1 MALNLISLAKD
12 YLTPDVMSKMAGLV
26 GESPAATQ
34 KAVGAIV
41 PTLAGIACNQAGAP
55 GGASKLLGLLNTTGL
70 DSGTISNFS
79 NSLSGGAATDGLLKT
94 GSNLL
99 QGLVGNRSGEV
110 AGVIAN
116 ASGIQLSSATKLLGM
131 LGPLLFG
138 LLGKQVASGAVSAT
152 NLPSLLAEHRDT
164 ILQSVPAGLAN
175 ALGLGSNS
183 NICAAPPVRDF
194 APAPVPIK
202 KAGFPL
208 WGWLLPLLALIAA
221 WFGIRSCHTPQG
233 PHLASITL
241 PCGTVLS
248 VEEGTFN
255 YNLANFLMKGSDTE
269 LPKTFVFDHLNF
281 DSATT
286 RLTPES
292 NPTVTNL
299 IAILKCYPNMQVQL
313 DGHTDNTGDAA
324 ANKTLSVNRANAIR
338 DLLVQGGV
346 DNSLIATAG
355 YGADKPIAS
364 NDTDEGRAK
373 NRRTE
378 LVVVKK

>member
-1 MALNLISLAKD
+1 MALNLIDLAKD

-41 PTLAGIACNQAGAP
+41 PSLAGIACNQASSP
-55 GGASKLLGLLNTTGL
+55 GGASKILGLLNTGGL
-70 DSGTISNFS
+70 DSSLLNNFS
-79 NSLSGGAATDGLLKT
+79 GALSGGGATEGLLNT

-99 QGLVGNRSGEV
+99 HGLLGDKMGAV
-110 AGVIAN
+110 ANVIASF
-116 ASGIQLSSATKLLGM
+116 SGIQLSSATKLLS
-131 LGPLLFG
+131 LAAPLLFG
-138 LLGKQVASGAVSAT
+138 LLGKQVASGGLTASS
-152 NLPSLLAEHRDT
+152 LPALLSSHRDT
-164 ILQSVPAGLAN
+164 IMRLAPPGLAS
-175 ALGLGSNS
+175 ALGLSSNS
-183 NICAAPPVRDF
+183 NLCGAAPVAAAPPVYEE
-194 APAPVPIK
+194 K
-202 KAGFPL
+202 KGFPI
-208 WGWLLPLLALIAA
+208 WGWLLPLLAIVAALIGWRACA
-221 WFGIRSCHTPQG
+221 PQG
-233 PHLASITL
+233 PKLASITL

-255 YNLANFLMKGSDTE
+255 FNLATFLMKGSDSE

-299 IAILKCYPNMQVQL
+299 IAIMKCYPTMQVQL
-313 DGHTDNTGDAA
+313 QGHTDSTGDAA
-324 ANKTLSVNRANAIR
+324 ANKQLSVDRANAIR
-338 DLLVQGGV
+338 DLLVQAGV
-346 DNSLIATAG
+346 DSTRITTTG

-364 NDTDEGRAK
+364 NDTEEGRAK